1 MKTYLICCICIFL
14 LSLFHQ
20 SQAQTLAFP
29 GAEGFGRFATGGRS
43 GDVYIVTNLNDT
55 GPGSFRDAVSQPN
68 RIVVFEVGGVIN
80 IDARVVVQP
89 NITIAGQT
97 APGDGIVIYG
107 NGLSFTPANNC
118 IVRYLRIRMGVGGDS
133 GKDAVS
139 VTDNANVQIYDHVSV
154 SWGRDENFSITGS
167 ADSITVQNSIIA
179 QGLQTH
185 SCGGLL
191 EPSGSLSL
199 YRNLYID
206 NNTRNPK
213 VKGINQYVNNVVYN
227 WGGGGAYIMGGSAGN
242 SYVNIIN
249 NYYISGPSST
259 ISAFTRGT
267 PTFVPYVSGN
277 FYDSIPNGILDG
289 HAVPRTAYE
298 GVTTFMNTPYPYP
311 MPQQLLSARQAYD
324 CVLSHAGASY
334 PRRDQVD
341 ALLVQELRSLGTAGA
356 LISNETSLPTGGPG
370 QVAGG
375 TPPTD
380 TDRDGMPDQ
389 WETARG
395 LNPNNAADGKVIN
408 ADGYTN
414 LERYINSLPGNGR
427 LRTPDEDGTPLTI
440 LYKSLPLVSKPDLTT
455 HENSHL

>member
-1 MKTYLICCICIFL
+1 MKTISTSLFL
-14 LSLFHQ
+14 LFLCFPAF
-20 SQAQTLAFP
+20 AQTLAFP
-29 GAEGFGRFATGGRS
+29 GAEGFGRFATGGRG
-43 GDVYIVTNLNDT
+43 GDVYIVTNLNDA

-68 RIVVFEVGGVIN
+68 RIVVFEVGGIIN
-80 IDARVVVQP
+80 IDTRIVVSP

-133 GKDAVS
+133 GKDAVTI
-139 VTDNANVQIYDHVSV
+139 TDNANVQIYDHVSV
-154 SWGRDENFSITGS
+154 SWGRDENFSITGN

-191 EPSGSLSL
+191 EPSGALSF

-213 VKGINQYVNNVVYN
+213 VKGINQFVNNVAYN

-277 FYDSIPNGILDG
+277 FYDSIPDGILNG
-289 HAVPRTAYE
+289 GAVPRSAYE
-298 GVTTFMNTPYPYP
+298 GVTTFRNTPYPYP
-311 MPQQLLSARQAYD
+311 MPQQLLSTRQAYD
-324 CVLSHAGASY
+324 YVLKNAGANY
-334 PRRDQVD
+334 PCRDQVD
-341 ALLVQELRSLGTAGA
+341 SFLVQELRSLGTRGA
-356 LISNETSLPTGGPG
+356 LISDETSLPTGGPG
-370 QVAGG
+370 QVNGG
-375 TPPTD
+375 TPSPD
-380 TDRDGMPDQ
+380 TDRDGMPDH
-389 WETARG
+389 WELSRG

-414 LERYINSLPGNGR
+414 LEKYINSLPDTGCPPAPQLAR
-427 LRTPDEDGTPLTI
+427 R
-440 LYKSLPLVSKPDLTT
+440 
-455 HENSHL
+455 

>member
-1 MKTYLICCICIFL
+1 MKTNLPGYKPPFFCLLTAFL
-14 LSLFHQ
+14 FFIYHPV
-20 SQAQTLAFP
+20 QAQTLAFP
-29 GAEGFGRFATGGRS
+29 GAEGFGRFATGGRT

-55 GPGSFRDAVSQPN
+55 GPGSFRDAVSQPD

-80 IDARVVVQP
+80 IDTRIVVAP

-107 NGLSFTPANNC
+107 NGLSFTTAHNA
-118 IVRYLRIRMGVGGDS
+118 IVRYLRMRMGTGGDA
-133 GKDAVS
+133 GKDAVTI
-139 VTDNANVQIYDHVSV
+139 TDNANLQIYDHVSV

-185 SCGGLL
+185 SCGGLV
-191 EPSGSLSL
+191 EPSGAVSM

-227 WGGGGAYIMGGSAGN
+227 WGAGGAYIMGGSAGN

-249 NYYISGPSST
+249 NYYISGPSSN

-267 PTFVPYVSGN
+267 PTFVPYVTGN
-277 FYDSIPNGILDG
+277 FYDSVRNGILDG
-289 HAVPRTAYE
+289 RAVPRTAYE
-298 GVTTFMNTPYPYP
+298 GVTTFRNTPYPYP
-311 MPQQLLSARQAYD
+311 MPQQLMTARQAYD
-324 CVLSHAGASY
+324 HVLRHAGANY

-341 ALLVQELRSLGTAGA
+341 SFLVNELQSLGTKGA
-356 LISNETSLPTGGPG
+356 LIANEAELPMGGPG
-370 QVAGG
+370 VVNGG
-375 TPPTD
+375 IPPAD

-389 WETARG
+389 WETANG
-395 LNPNNAADGKVIN
+395 LNPGDAADGKVIN

-414 LERYINSLPGNGR
+414 LERYINSLPAKRAGQGSI
-427 LRTPDEDGTPLTI
+427 PL
-440 LYKSLPLVSKPDLTT
+440 S
-455 HENSHL
+455 